1 MRKRKPLRTVKAPPF
16 PPDHFTVEEARAAV
30 LAVMAERGE
39 MPVFDVVEEVS
50 PRGVPL
56 RRQRERPEAA

>member
-1 MRKRKPLRTVKAPPF
+1 MRKSKPLRTIKAPLF
-16 PPDHFTVEEARAAV
+16 PPDHFTMEEARAAV

-39 MPVFDVVEEVS
+39 TPVIDIVEEVS

-56 RRQRERPEAA
+56 RRQGDRPEAA